1 MLATEVRKAATV
13 WSSISEILF
22 VPHAERE
29 YQALTGL
36 LDNLM
41 GADLL
46 EQRSKANPEGSKPL
60 AGG

>member
-1 MLATEVRKAATV
+1 V

-60 AGG
+60 PGG

>member
-1 MLATEVRKAATV
+1 MDLGVCNRKLGRYAEAAV
-13 WSSISEILF
+13 AFKEAIRLEPSEAIF
-22 VPHAERE
+22 V
-29 YQALTGL
+29 L
-36 LDNLM
+36 

>member
-1 MLATEVRKAATV
+1 MENGKTSLKNQGLAE
-13 WSSISEILF
+13 
-22 VPHAERE
+22 P
-29 YQALTGL
+29 
-36 LDNLM
+36 M

>member
-1 MLATEVRKAATV
+1 MEEMLC
-13 WSSISEILF
+13 
-22 VPHAERE
+22 VPV
-29 YQALTGL
+29 
-36 LDNLM
+36 M